1 MWYIGRKKVRRKSA
15 KRRNYVPRAF
25 CLPRHYEVRGPGE
38 AHKLGIIETNVQEKN
53 ACFTTERKI

>member
-1 MWYIGRKKVRRKSA
+1 MWYIGRKEVRQKSA
-15 KRRNYVPRAF
+15 KRRNHVPRAF
-25 CLPRHYEVRGPGE
+25 CLPWHYEVRGPGE